1 MTDNVSILPGR
12 AAPPATPSQ
21 GGSAKSAAP
30 GPLGSK
36 GAQVAER
43 IREMIIQDELP
54 PGAPIRERALSERLD
69 VSRTPLREA
78 LKILSAE
85 GLVELHPNRGA
96 LVAAPS
102 SREIRELLQ
111 LLGVLEAFAGELAC
125 ETVTEQELSELRAL
139 HFEML
144 AAYTRGD
151 RLGYFRR
158 NQDIHLALVAATRN
172 QALIAHHRVLNARVY
187 RARYICN
194 LRTQRWESAIKEH
207 EQILEALA
215 ARDAAALSAILRGHV
230 ITAWDKMQEI
240 LAAESRPGSRSG
252 PRSGPSSPSSGEA
265 AAS

>member
-1 MTDNVSILPGR
+1 MASNVSVLTPR
-12 AAPPATPSQ
+12 TTAPAVT
-21 GGSAKSAAP
+21 K
-30 GPLGSK
+30 PLGSK
-36 GAQVAER
+36 GSQVAER

-54 PGAPIRERALSERLD
+54 QGAPIRERTLSERLN

-96 LVAAPS
+96 VVAAPS
-102 SREIRELLQ
+102 SAEIRELLQ
-111 LLGVLEAFAGELAC
+111 LLGVLEAFAAELAC
-125 ETVTEQELSELRAL
+125 EQITDEEIAELQAL

-158 NQDIHLALVAATRN
+158 NQDIHLGLVRASRN
-172 QALIAHHRVLNARVY
+172 QTLIAHHKVLNARVY

-194 LRTQRWESAIKEH
+194 LKTQRWESAIKEH
-207 EQILEALA
+207 EEILEALRR
-215 ARDAAALSAILRGHV
+215 RDGEALAAILRRHV
-230 ITAWDKMQEI
+230 LQAWDKMQEI
-240 LAAESRPGSRSG
+240 LGELSAH
-252 PRSGPSSPSSGEA
+252 EA

>member
-1 MTDNVSILPGR
+1 MTSRKTTSNISVLPGR
-12 AAPPATPSQ
+12 AAPA
-21 GGSAKSAAP
+21 AAP
-30 GPLGSK
+30 APPSGSK

-96 LVAAPS
+96 LVAAP
-102 SREIRELLQ
+102 RAAEIRELLQ
-111 LLGVLEAFAGELAC
+111 LLGVLEGFAAELAC
-125 ETVTEQELSELRAL
+125 EAITDEELAELRAL

-158 NQDIHLALVAATRN
+158 NQDIHLGLVRASRN

-194 LRTQRWESAIKEH
+194 LKTQRWESAIKEH
-207 EQILEALA
+207 ELILEALA
-215 ARDAAALSAILRGHV
+215 RRDGAALAEILRRHV
-230 ITAWDKMQEI
+230 LQAWDKMQEI
-240 LAAESRPGSRSG
+240 LGEESR
-252 PRSGPSSPSSGEA
+252 A
-265 AAS
+265 KAAS

>member
-1 MTDNVSILPGR
+1 MSEKIKVLPGH
-12 AAPPATPSQ
+12 AAPPE
-21 GGSAKSAAP
+21 AP
-30 GPLGSK
+30 GPERPSGSK

-96 LVAAPS
+96 VVAAP
-102 SREIRELLQ
+102 RAAEIRELLQ
-111 LLGVLEAFAGELAC
+111 LLGVLEAFAAELAC
-125 ETVTEQELSELRAL
+125 EAIGDAELAELRAL

-158 NQDIHLALVAATRN
+158 NQEIHLGLVRASRN

-194 LRTQRWESAIKEH
+194 LKTQRWESAIKEH
-207 EQILEALA
+207 ELILEALGR
-215 ARDAAALSAILRGHV
+215 RDGRALSEILRRHV
-230 ITAWDKMQEI
+230 LQAWDKMQEI
-240 LAAESRPGSRSG
+240 L
-252 PRSGPSSPSSGEA
+252 GEEGRA
-265 AAS
+265 KAAS

>member
-1 MTDNVSILPGR
+1 MTSNVRILPGR
-12 AAPPATPSQ
+12 
-21 GGSAKSAAP
+21 P
-30 GPLGSK
+30 GPAPAPAPAPTVKIAGSK
-36 GAQVAER
+36 GAQVADR

-54 PGAPIRERALSERLD
+54 PGAPIRERTLSERLH

-96 LVAAPS
+96 VVAAPGS
-102 SREIRELLQ
+102 AEIRELLQ
-111 LLGVLEAFAGELAC
+111 LLGVLEGFAAELAC
-125 ETVTEQELSELRAL
+125 EAASDQDIKELRAL

-151 RLGYFRR
+151 RLGYFHR
-158 NQDIHLALVAATRN
+158 NQDIHLGLVRASRN

-194 LRTQRWESAIKEH
+194 LKTQRWESAIKEH
-207 EQILEALA
+207 EQILEALER
-215 ARDAAALSAILRGHV
+215 RDAVALSEILRNHV
-230 ITAWDKMQEI
+230 IQAWDKMQEI
-240 LAAESRPGSRSG
+240 LGQGRP
-252 PRSGPSSPSSGEA
+252 GEA

>member
-1 MTDNVSILPGR
+1 MEQAEIIMADKVSVLPGR
-12 AAPPATPSQ
+12 ASPPSLARSP
-21 GGSAKSAAP
+21 
-30 GPLGSK
+30 GSK
-36 GAQVAER
+36 GARVAER

-54 PGAPIRERALSERLD
+54 PGAPIRERTLSERLS

-78 LKILSAE
+78 LKILSVE

-102 SREIRELLQ
+102 ATEIRELLQ
-111 LLGVLEAFAGELAC
+111 LLGVLEAFAAELAC
-125 ETVTEQELSELRAL
+125 RSISEAELAELRAL

-151 RLGYFRR
+151 RLGYFKR
-158 NQDIHLALVAATRN
+158 NQDIHLALVRASGN

-194 LRTQRWESAIKEH
+194 LKTQRWESAIKEH
-207 EQILEALA
+207 EQILDALV
-215 ARDAAALSAILRGHV
+215 ARDAEGLAEILRRHV
-230 ITAWDKMQEI
+230 LQAWDKMQEI
-240 LAAESRPGSRSG
+240 LAEAARP
-252 PRSGPSSPSSGEA
+252 EA